1 MALDFINAVTS
12 DGDVIS
18 GVEVS
23 DVELSDVVVDV
34 IKSVM
39 MMSASDVTNRVRR
52 ETDVDRMEALTCR
65 VVSKFQI

>member
-18 GVEVS
+18 GVEAS
-23 DVELSDVVVDV
+23 DIQLTDVVVDV
-34 IKSVM
+34 ITSAM
-39 MMSASDVTNRVRR
+39 TMSASDVTNRVRR
-52 ETDVDRMEALTCR
+52 ETDVDRMEALTCG

>member
-18 GVEVS
+18 GVEAS
-23 DVELSDVVVDV
+23 DVELTDVVVDV
-34 IKSVM
+34 ITSVM
-39 MMSASDVTNRVRR
+39 MLSASDVTNRVRR
-52 ETDVDRMEALTCR
+52 ETDVDRMEELTCG